1 MKTSKKFHE
10 RFREV
15 MVEYGK
21 QSDALDK
28 KFDAL
33 IADGIE
39 EERAQLESA
48 SKPEYPIG
56 TRVWCPKHKRLGT
69 LVEAKIFIN
78 VIDDDYYAPR
88 DGPGRYSMGF
98 CDEEWGEL
106 ARPEEHEGAAKWYYT
121 VQPDPSPVRK
131 RVAATYESF
140 EVGKSETWSDANTEG
155 VPVASADYGW

>member
-15 MVEYGK
+15 MVEYHE

-33 IADGIE
+33 IDDELSA
-39 EERAQLESA
+39 ERAQLESA
-48 SKPEYPIG
+48 SKPKYPIG

-78 VIDDDYYAPR
+78 VVDGDYYADR
-88 DGPGRYSMGF
+88 NGPGRYSMNF

-121 VQPDPSPVRK
+121 VQPDPSPIRK

-140 EVGKSETWSDANTEG
+140 SIGESTAWSDAAEG
-155 VPVASADYGW
+155 IPVASPPEYGW